1 MKYYKVCILIYF
13 NCIYLCLSYIENFNK
28 LVSISRYLQSL
39 YEKVRAKSSER
50 LKNTRETNENLRKK
64 LSKNGQ
70 TKSFK
75 FDYAKNIEDFFDFFS
90 YKMSSNYPGKVILI
104 FKLNFT
110 KKINNITQYLVAIYF
125 LSHRR
130 KTKRSFSILQ
140 YYGY

>member
-75 FDYAKNIEDFFDFFS
+75 FD
-90 YKMSSNYPGKVILI
+90 
-104 FKLNFT
+104 
-110 KKINNITQYLVAIYF
+110 
-125 LSHRR
+125 
-130 KTKRSFSILQ
+130 
-140 YYGY
+140 